1 MALLSSVA
9 YPFITVSI
17 VPPPAPVASRSPG
30 VIAIVGKAN
39 AGNVPANAPRQV
51 VTLDDGVTQ
60 FASRGAGGAIQPT
73 ALFTSIQLA
82 MQQDPVPSKI
92 YGVRVD
98 ANDYAAALA
107 SLEAVDDV
115 TFVSLAHEYGIDP
128 LLALKNHIESVS
140 ANGSRR
146 IGVAMV
152 DPTRGL
158 GGTLSSPPI
167 GPAIPAI
174 PATWVADTLGSL
186 TGAGKVLRSGRMV
199 VVAGRAVNDALAPD
213 FATAAMSAIAGY
225 PPHISPVLKQ
235 VRGVSIPKELQFR
248 PVEILQLSE
257 EGIIPIIDPELIPG
271 DGLFLAEGTLF
282 TSDATRPYVDIVR
295 VLDDIEFRLRAGLIG
310 TIGDA
315 RITKP
320 GLTLL
325 KSDAEGIIGVLKR
338 QEVIDDFTISIPILD
353 LLGMPASARTPTDD
367 NLINSAR
374 ASRSVDMTIAVVY
387 GPQIHHLGITLRMTF
402 V

>member
-30 VIAIVGKAN
+30 VIAIVGKTA

-51 VTLDDGVTQ
+51 VTLDDAVTQ

-98 ANDYAAALA
+98 ADDYAAALV
-107 SLEAVDDV
+107 SLEAIDDV

-158 GGTLSSPPI
+158 SGTW
-167 GPAIPAI
+167 A
-174 PATWVADTLGSL
+174 ADTLGSL
-186 TGAGKVLRSGRMV
+186 TGAGKALRSGRMV
-199 VVAGRAVNDALAPD
+199 VVAGRAANDALAPD

-235 VRGVSIPKELQFR
+235 VRGVAIPKELQFR
-248 PVEILQLSE
+248 PVEILQLSA
-257 EGIIPIIDPELIPG
+257 EGVIPIIDPELIPG

-310 TIGDA
+310 AIGDA

-338 QEVIDDFTISIPILD
+338 QEVIDDFTISIPLLD
-353 LLGMPASARTPTDD
+353 LLGMPAVARTPTDE
-367 NLINSAR
+367 NLINGAR
-374 ASRSVDMTIAVVY
+374 ASRSVDMTITVVY